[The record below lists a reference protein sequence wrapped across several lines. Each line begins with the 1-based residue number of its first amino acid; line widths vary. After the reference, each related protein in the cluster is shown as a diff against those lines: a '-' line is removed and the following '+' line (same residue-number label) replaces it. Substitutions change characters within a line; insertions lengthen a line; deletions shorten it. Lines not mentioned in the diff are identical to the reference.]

1 VTGGAGFIGS
11 HLVELLISEGHSVT
25 ILDDLSTGNKD
36 NLKTLEG
43 IEKVNLVQ
51 GSVLDSQL
59 VENQVRNV
67 DRVFHLA
74 AAVGVLNIIQSPL
87 SGLRINLSGTEN
99 VLSACLKYEKPF
111 LLTSSSEIY
120 GKNTSAKLNEDSD
133 RIVGSPSI
141 SRWSYSDSKAIDE
154 HLAIS
159 TYREFGLKTRIV
171 RLFNTVGPRQVG
183 KYGMVIP
190 RFVESALLGKPLTV
204 FGDGKQK
211 RSFGHVYDIV
221 QGIYMVDQSELT
233 IAQPINIGNEAE
245 ISILELARETIRLT
259 NSTSDI
265 EFYDHKDV
273 MGESFEDMDR
283 RFPDTTRLRSI
294 TGWTPSLNIEEII
307 RDVSSYMRPLID
319 LR

>member
-1 VTGGAGFIGS
+1 MTGGAGFIGS

-25 ILDDLSTGNKD
+25 ILDDLSTGNKE

-43 IEKVNLVQ
+43 IEEVNLIR

-59 VENQVRNV
+59 VDNQVRNV

-87 SGLRINLSGTEN
+87 SGLRINLNGTEN
-99 VLSACLKYEKPF
+99 VLSACLKYDKPF

-159 TYREFGLKTRIV
+159 TCREFGLETRIV

-211 RSFGHVYDIV
+211 RSFGHVRDIV

-233 IAQPINIGNEAE
+233 VAQPINIGNETE
-245 ISILELARETIRLT
+245 ISILELAKEIIRLT
-259 NSTSDI
+259 NSTSAI
-265 EFYDHKDV
+265 EFYNYNDV
-273 MGESFEDMDR
+273 MGGSFEDMDR

-319 LR
+319 SR